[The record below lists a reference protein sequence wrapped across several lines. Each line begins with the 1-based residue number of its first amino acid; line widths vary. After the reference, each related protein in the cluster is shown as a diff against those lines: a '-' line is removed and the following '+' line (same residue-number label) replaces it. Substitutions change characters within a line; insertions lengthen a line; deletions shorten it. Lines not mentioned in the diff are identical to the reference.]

1 MTGQFPFPPPN
12 PRDYRSQQDA
22 ALRTGKAE
30 GAAGWGRALKP
41 ETQSQGREGAVGAG
55 AGRGNAQAPWRAAG
69 AGPPLRGAR
78 VPLRF
83 QQQQISASPGAAT
96 SSATPRGGAWS
107 PVVTGEGWR
116 APGPSAGSTAVAL
129 ALRWAPAEGPAE
141 AAAAAVLKDGR
152 AASARDAARRICGIS
167 WPPRRRHSPAPPE
180 RGRREGGGRKGGGK
194 RGGQRPGWLGSDPAA
209 ARPLPP
215 QAGPGAPGPPLR
227 PAHPGGSHGQARP
240 PPDTG
245 RPARIPKGEVSIW
258 DPQQVPGKQS
268 RRSRSPTSAAAPPPR
283 PPAPP
288 PTKWVEQSEVSPRE
302 GMTGAGV
309 ENTLRPCLWHG
320 GTQVTQCLTGRGGTR
335 VPSPGTSRGRG
346 GAPLQVAPRVRAW
359 QPGSHCACAPGGP
372 ALSPSL
378 PPPRASPSICRGAPG
393 RRPQRVSSQ
402 CLQLT
407 LSPPS
412 FSFPIIHSTQYWYLL
427 NLNKMDTIPLTL
439 ECHIL
444 RWWVLGIQEPFG
456 TQTRTQMFKST
467 DWSQHPASLLTVW
480 HGQVTYPL
488 WPLFIRKM
496 GLMVPTL

>member
-12 PRDYRSQQDA
+12 PREYRSQQDA

-41 ETQSQGREGAVGAG
+41 EMQSQGREGAVGDG

-69 AGPPLRGAR
+69 AGPPLRGAS

-129 ALRWAPAEGPAE
+129 ALLWAPAAGPAE
-141 AAAAAVLKDGR
+141 AAAAVPEDWS
-152 AASARDAARRICGIS
+152 AASARDAARRICSIS

-180 RGRREGGGRKGGGK
+180 RGRGESGGRKGGGK
-194 RGGQRPGWLGSDPAA
+194 HGGQRPGWLGSDPGA

-215 QAGPGAPGPPLR
+215 LAGPGAPGPPLR
-227 PAHPGGSHGQARP
+227 PAHPGRSHGQARP

-283 PPAPP
+283 PPAPLT
-288 PTKWVEQSEVSPRE
+288 TKWVEQ
-302 GMTGAGV
+302 
-309 ENTLRPCLWHG
+309 
-320 GTQVTQCLTGRGGTR
+320 
-335 VPSPGTSRGRG
+335 
-346 GAPLQVAPRVRAW
+346 
-359 QPGSHCACAPGGP
+359 
-372 ALSPSL
+372 
-378 PPPRASPSICRGAPG
+378 
-393 RRPQRVSSQ
+393 
-402 CLQLT
+402 
-407 LSPPS
+407 
-412 FSFPIIHSTQYWYLL
+412 
-427 NLNKMDTIPLTL
+427 
-439 ECHIL
+439 
-444 RWWVLGIQEPFG
+444 
-456 TQTRTQMFKST
+456 
-467 DWSQHPASLLTVW
+467 
-480 HGQVTYPL
+480 
-488 WPLFIRKM
+488 
-496 GLMVPTL
+496 